1 MVNLNDP
8 TEGVNVHPDYSP
20 ATWAL
25 GYQTRQF
32 GVADD
37 VLPTGVTSAEV
48 FQYADAPYPSVHS
61 ALANPPANMT
71 TAIELAL
78 DPNYPTPAVTPN
90 Q

>member
-1 MVNLNDP
+1 MAVSYGMGMNPAYN
-8 TEGVNVHPDYSP
+8 P

-37 VLPTGVTSAEV
+37 PFPGGSETPVA
-48 FQYADAPYPSVHS
+48 YPSVYS
-61 ALANPPANMT
+61 ALANPPASMT
-71 TAIELAL
+71 TAIEL
-78 DPNYPTPAVTPN
+78 PIPTAPDVTPN